1 MGHGAMESR
10 ERANLSTNAEKE
22 HTVIVS
28 SRIHARDVPTGV
40 NDFASK
46 RAIRGSRLA
55 ETVVTKRPTRLA
67 GKV

>member
-1 MGHGAMESR
+1 MSHGAMEPR
-10 ERANLSTNAEKE
+10 ERVSLSTNAEKG

-28 SRIHARDVPTGV
+28 SRIRARGLPTGV
-40 NDFASK
+40 NVVASK
-46 RAIRGSRLA
+46 RAIRGSVLA